1 MLQPFLKGY
10 RPLDARYE
18 HLFNSY
24 YQTHAPFERSRRGLL
39 SRPTVSEVYALYADF
54 SQPLALPAETLGEC
68 PLASF
73 PDSSIG
79 NFDPVQA
86 RAFLRNLHAALP
98 PGSGR

>member
-73 PDSSIG
+73 PGSSIG